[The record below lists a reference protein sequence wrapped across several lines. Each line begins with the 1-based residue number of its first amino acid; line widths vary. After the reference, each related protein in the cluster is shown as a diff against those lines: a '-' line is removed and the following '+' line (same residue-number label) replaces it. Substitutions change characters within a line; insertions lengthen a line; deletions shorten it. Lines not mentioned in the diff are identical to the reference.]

1 MAHSLTHSLTHLR
14 QPEGSD
20 WWYNKESNA
29 ADYHEWRPTPA
40 TYLCAGEPVDVF
52 KSRMMELK
60 SFLQSR
66 EERCIA
72 IVSHWGVIR
81 ALTKLDPKNCELN
94 IISIDALQKEP
105 FIDNY

>member
-1 MAHSLTHSLTHLR
+1 
-14 QPEGSD
+14 
-20 WWYNKESNA
+20 
-29 ADYHEWRPTPA
+29 
-40 TYLCAGEPVDVF
+40 
-52 KSRMMELK
+52 MMELK

-66 EERCIA
+66 EEKCLA

-81 ALTKLDPKNCELN
+81 SLTKLDPKNCELN

>member
-1 MAHSLTHSLTHLR
+1 L
-14 QPEGSD
+14 D
-20 WWYNKESNA
+20 A

-52 KSRMMELK
+52 KPRMVALK
-60 SFLQSR
+60 AFLEAR
-66 EERCIA
+66 EEKCIA

-81 ALTKLDPKNCELN
+81 SLTKLDPRNCELN

-105 FIDNY
+105 FVDNY